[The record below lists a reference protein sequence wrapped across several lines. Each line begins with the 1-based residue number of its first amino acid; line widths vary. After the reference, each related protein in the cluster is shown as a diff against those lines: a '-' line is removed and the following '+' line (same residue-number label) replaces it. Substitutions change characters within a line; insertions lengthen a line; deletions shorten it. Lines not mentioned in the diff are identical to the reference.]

1 MGMRQGVL
9 VFLICAGLAVVFYGV
24 VLAGGLFNRPAQP
37 DTVVC
42 TADAMQCPD
51 GSYVG
56 RTGPE
61 CKFVCPQTSS
71 STTPVPTSATV
82 ATTIGKSVHAL
93 NVDILPLEV
102 TQDSRCPVDVEC
114 IWAGTVEVKGT
125 LHSGLG
131 TSNVVFKLGTSIT
144 TEAESVT
151 LVSVQPVPHQGIT
164 IAPAE
169 YKFIFEVKKR

>member
-1 MGMRQGVL
+1 MKRVIS
-9 VFLICAGLAVVFYGV
+9 VFLLCAGLAVVLYGV
-24 VLAGGLFNRPAQP
+24 FWAGNIFKAPVPP

-71 STTPVPTSATV
+71 STPAASATV
-82 ATTIGKSVHAL
+82 ETAIGKSIHVL

-125 LHSGLG
+125 IHSALG
-131 TSNVVFKLGTSIT
+131 TSNVVFKLGTAIT
-144 TEAESVT
+144 TEAESIT
-151 LVSVQPVPHQGIT
+151 LLSVQPVPHQGIT

-169 YKFIFEVKKR
+169 YKFIFEVKKRTN